1 MKRTPRT
8 LWNLLSPIWQGFV
21 RQAEAFEGE
30 TPTTAELKR
39 AFATATFNLGT
50 LDGGEAE
57 LDLAPLA
64 WFPALEEL
72 RVYGGVSLATLPRLP
87 RLTKLSAEASAMP
100 DDLGTRVPRLAEAT
114 FVPRARHASAYRGLR
129 CLAEVTVETGCEID
143 LAALVHLPALRRL
156 RVVDGPGRQVPALAG
171 LGELRELRELELLY
185 SSVASLPWLAALTKL
200 EKLSL
205 FCCAHAVD
213 LTPLRGLARLR
224 SLDLTSTPVHDLS
237 PLAGLASLRS
247 LNLSSTRVS
256 DLSPLAAL
264 DSLAACGTPI
274 RDLAPLASHTEL
286 TQLDLRGTDVIDVR
300 PLHALR
306 RLAHVNLA
314 ETSVSFTEL
323 EALAAALPSA
333 KIEGPQR
340 PLAHFPGEFEASSY
354 EVVKSLFD
362 AGRILR
368 SGDEMRICE
377 GLVGRRAD
385 CSYEIQE
392 MTFEPEAK
400 LWTLWLDA
408 DGTRSK
414 LELWEPRDVRV
425 GPKEFWI
432 GGAREIRGG
441 GGERFAVIART
452 AFRLA

>member
-21 RQAEAFEGE
+21 RQAAAFEGE

-39 AFATATFNLGT
+39 AFATTTFNLGT

-114 FVPRARHASAYRGLR
+114 FVPLARHASAYRGLR
-129 CLAEVTVETGCEID
+129 CLAEVTVETGCGID

-156 RVVDGPGRQVPALAG
+156 RVVDGPERQVPALAD
-171 LGELRELRELELLY
+171 LGELRELDL
-185 SSVASLPWLAALTKL
+185 SHASVASLAPIAKLTKL

-205 FCCAHAVD
+205 FCCARVVD

-224 SLDLTSTPVHDLS
+224 SLDLNSTRVHDLS

-247 LNLSSTRVS
+247 LDVSSTRVS

-264 DSLAACGTPI
+264 DSLTACTTPI

-314 ETSVSFTEL
+314 ETSVSFTEV
-323 EALAAALPSA
+323 EALAAALPA
-333 KIEGPQR
+333 ATIAGPQR

-368 SGDEMRICE
+368 SAGDMLICE
-377 GLVGRRAD
+377 NRVGRPAD
-385 CSYEIQE
+385 WSYAIQR

-400 LWTLWLDA
+400 LWTLWLDVY
-408 DGTRSK
+408 GTESN

-425 GPKEFWI
+425 GPNEFTI

-441 GGERFAVIART
+441 GGERCAVNART